1 MLRKAQQQSLR
12 QIADLI
18 DISHN
23 TIARWEHNEVVPNKK
38 NLGRLADFYGV
49 REAWIL
55 FGDEG
60 DENLSMVMEKIKSL
74 SDRDRTLIL
83 TLIDNFIQFDT
94 AS

>member
-38 NLGRLADFYGV
+38 NLARP
-49 REAWIL
+49 
-55 FGDEG
+55 
-60 DENLSMVMEKIKSL
+60 NP
-74 SDRDRTLIL
+74 L
-83 TLIDNFIQFDT
+83 TFN
-94 AS
+94 